1 LLVSG
6 CARPAP
12 TVSGTIRFDGEPL
25 AKGSITFFPVDGTV
39 APGGGGVVKEGS
51 YKIEKGLTPGKYRV
65 DIQVVKKTAKNVLN
79 PIMPA
84 GLIREEVAAIPPEY
98 NVKSR
103 LIREIHSGDNPIDF
117 ELETGKV
124 RK

>member
-1 LLVSG
+1 
-6 CARPAP
+6 
-12 TVSGTIRFDGEPL
+12 
-25 AKGSITFFPVDGTV
+25 
-39 APGGGGVVKEGS
+39 VKEGS
-51 YKIEKGLTPGKYRV
+51 YKIERGLTPGNYRV
-65 DIQVVKKTAKNVLN
+65 DIQGVKKTAKNVLN

-103 LIREIHSGDNPIDF
+103 LIREISNGDNTIHFD
-117 ELETGKV
+117 LESGKA